1 MLKVTIVDT
10 ETGEAVKDVPATVIV
25 AGAYPN
31 DGDTSETIT
40 SLNTCIAAVRAVH
53 DAVHR
58 ISDDPMTR
66 RVLTTKLIEVLIEGG
81 ESE

>member
-1 MLKVTIVDT
+1 MLKVTIVNT
-10 ETGEAVKDVPATVIV
+10 ETGEALKDVPTTVIV

-31 DGDTSETIT
+31 DGDASETIT
-40 SLNTCIAAVRAVH
+40 SLNTCIAAVRAAR